1 MAQVQTVNATSV
13 AVGSLTT
20 AGITTTSGNLLVACV
35 GYVTFSGN
43 ALAFLTD
50 NKGNTLAPVVAS
62 PSAISSPGA
71 VAAMYVAQNIIGG
84 SGHTF
89 TAINSSY
96 GALSIIVTEFS
107 GRAVSNA
114 VRASAAALSAAYAT
128 SYAGASVACISGD
141 DFACFG
147 VNNIGNAAQAFTN
160 GAGLTIP
167 TNGNINGTTTTIPAL
182 FQYAANVATGTQTG
196 AYSGSQFDQYA
207 SLSIALEPVA
217 AVSQTGLLLTLLGVG

>member
-1 MAQVQTVNATSV
+1 MAQVQTVKASSV
-13 AVGSLTT
+13 SVGSLTT
-20 AGITTTSGNLLVACV
+20 AGITTTSGNLLVACI
-35 GYVTFSGN
+35 GYATFSGN

-50 NKGNTLAPVVAS
+50 SKSNTWVQVAAS
-62 PSAISSPGA
+62 PSAISSPNA
-71 VAAMYVAQNIIGG
+71 VAAIYVAQNIVGG

-89 TAINSSY
+89 TAINSSN
-96 GALSIIVTEFS
+96 GALSIVVTEFS

-114 VRASAAALSAAYAT
+114 VRASAAALSISYAT

-147 VNNIGNAAQAFTN
+147 VNNIGTAAQAFTN

-182 FQYAANVATGTQTG
+182 FQYAANVGTGTQTG
-196 AYSGSQFDQYA
+196 AYSGTQFDQYA
-207 SLSIALEPVA
+207 SLSIALKPVA
-217 AVSQTGLLLTLLGVG
+217 AGSNAGLLLSLLGVG